1 MDIVRRQTF
10 AHVKLVGKC
19 FMELKISLETNQNYG
34 LLITPC
40 THFDLSYFRAGIACD
55 QCLTF
60 PGCVNGNCTSANE
73 CNCQDGW
80 NGAFCDIRKLL
91 SRD

>member
-1 MDIVRRQTF
+1 MDIVRGQTF

-19 FMELKISLETNQNYG
+19 FMELNILLETETYG
-34 LLITPC
+34 LFITPS
-40 THFDLSYFRAGIACD
+40 TDFDLLSHFSAGIACD

-60 PGCVNGNCTSANE
+60 PGCINGNCTSANE

-80 NGAFCDIRKLL
+80 NGAFCDIRNLL
-91 SRD
+91 NRD